1 MRQSWSPGAKPLCP
15 TDNVTASLA
24 SYKTTFYLQNLHDL
38 AILFFLTNI
47 TKLAI
52 LFYLQKLPGLETN
65 FWATRPR
72 PQRFETKTGAK
83 QPRPRPRPQKIGLET
98 YSPVKKFLDSPVG
111 RAVMRSSLEREVWG
125 SNLESVKSDTVVP
138 TAHRRC
144 DIFSKGAVLPGRN
157 DAEMG
162 PANALYA
169 SAYYSEYDEGFDLI
183 QEVSRLID
191 VIYLGFAIAREVMYC
206 LDYWYACLFEHWSC

>member
-1 MRQSWSPGAKPLCP
+1 MGIKKVAKTSAVLELGKNSVVLLWLQFRSSSSKLLCVNDVFSHVKMRQSWSPGAKPLCP
-15 TDNVTASLA
+15 TDDVTASLA

-38 AILFFLTNI
+38 ANLFFLTNI

-98 YSPVKKFLDSPVG
+98 KTDLETYSPGHYRK
-111 RAVMRSSLEREVWG
+111 
-125 SNLESVKSDTVVP
+125 N
-138 TAHRRC
+138 
-144 DIFSKGAVLPGRN
+144 
-157 DAEMG
+157 
-162 PANALYA
+162 Y
-169 SAYYSEYDEGFDLI
+169 
-183 QEVSRLID
+183 
-191 VIYLGFAIAREVMYC
+191 
-206 LDYWYACLFEHWSC
+206 